1 MLIIVRNDDL
11 QMLLSCDNCTGNSR
25 FSGFAIDLLTAI
37 SKVGQVFFN
46 SDIIVIVVVDDNGAT
61 ISKVG
66 QVVLIVILLLLFLM
80 LMMIM
85 VLPSAR
91 WAKLF

>member
-1 MLIIVRNDDL
+1 MLIIVRNDDQ

-46 SDIIVIVVVDDNGAT
+46 SDIVVVLLPQVSIVVFIQVADFTFTLYRVPDNIYGVFDHQT
-61 ISKVG
+61 KV
-66 QVVLIVILLLLFLM
+66 QSLTV
-80 LMMIM
+80 
-85 VLPSAR
+85 SR
-91 WAKLF
+91 